1 MMLWVILALMTIAA
15 LGAVVWPL
23 LRARGMAAAGSD
35 LAVYRDQ
42 LEEIE
47 RDRSEHRI
55 EPDEADA
62 ARVEVSR
69 RLLAAASAANASTA
83 TAGTGG
89 RRRFAAV
96 AAVGVMIP
104 LIAVALYGVLGSP
117 ELPGQPLASR
127 APNTEEALERSP
139 IGQLLARVEAHL
151 AENPNDGR
159 GWEVVAPVYMKLERY
174 DDAAKAR
181 QQAILLLGETP
192 ARDVDL
198 GEAMTAAANGVIS
211 DEAKVAFDRAIKLDA
226 ENYKAQFYLGLAAE
240 QDGNNEEA
248 SRIWRGL
255 IAKAPA
261 DAPWLVVVHQAL
273 ERVDPQAAAAMAAN
287 PDAALPGAVVPKVA
301 TPKAV
306 ATPNAEPGPRPD
318 DVAAAGEMTE
328 AQRSQMIH
336 AMVDRLATRLHE
348 NGSDLDGWLRLLRA
362 YKVLGENAKAKE
374 AVAEA
379 RAALANE
386 PDKLRNLDAA
396 IKDLDIGG

>member
-1 MMLWVILALMTIAA
+1 V
-15 LGAVVWPL
+15 
-23 LRARGMAAAGSD
+23 
-35 LAVYRDQ
+35 
-42 LEEIE
+42 
-47 RDRSEHRI
+47 H
-55 EPDEADA
+55 
-62 ARVEVSR
+62 
-69 RLLAAASAANASTA
+69 
-83 TAGTGG
+83 
-89 RRRFAAV
+89 
-96 AAVGVMIP
+96 
-104 LIAVALYGVLGSP
+104 GSP